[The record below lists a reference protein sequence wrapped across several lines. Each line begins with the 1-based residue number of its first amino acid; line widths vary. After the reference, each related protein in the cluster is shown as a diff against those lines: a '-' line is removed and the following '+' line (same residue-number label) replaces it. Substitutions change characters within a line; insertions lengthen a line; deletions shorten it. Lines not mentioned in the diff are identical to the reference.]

1 MGVFEALEFHPHW
14 SKVPNI
20 RIERL
25 EVENLVA
32 AAKRAGPE
40 VGMRGMRRGHDKDEF
55 D

>member
-1 MGVFEALEFHPHW
+1 MPRLHLRKLPGID
-14 SKVPNI
+14 I